1 MGLAEWRTELDV
13 IDAEVISL
21 LNRRV
26 QLAAELL
33 RILRGEALTLG
44 DEEDDADRLLIML
57 YRSAN
62 LMNGP
67 LDERAL
73 REIFRRINI
82 ESRRLAQQT
91 GS

>member
-1 MGLAEWRTELDV
+1 MRLAEWRTELDV

-26 QLAAELL
+26 QLSVELL
-33 RILRGEALTLG
+33 RILRSEALTLG
-44 DEEDDADRLLIML
+44 DAEDDADRLLITL

-67 LDERAL
+67 LDERAV
-73 REIFRRINI
+73 REIFRCINI

-91 GS
+91 V